1 MATPQTAERITADEF
16 WDRYA
21 WPDDRRVGDRE
32 LRDGVVV
39 EGEVPS
45 YRHQAA
51 LLSMHS
57 VLDPWVRAKGGH
69 VWMNAGLRLAPSEV
83 REPDLMAWWSNQPW
97 DPDRLFTAVPD
108 LVIEVVSPLPRDV
121 RRDREEKLRDYCTHK
136 IPWYWIVEPIHRT
149 FEEYHRRRRGQT
161 WLYERMQLS
170 CFGTVRTLMER
181 GPVLDLDALWAS
193 LEQ

>member
-1 MATPQTAERITADEF
+1 MATPQTVERMTAETF
-16 WDRYA
+16 WETYQ
-21 WPDDRRVGDRE
+21 WSDDRRVGDRE

-108 LVIEVVSPLPRDV
+108 LVIEVVSPQPRDV
-121 RRDREEKLRDYCTHK
+121 RRDREEKRADYCRAK
-136 IPWYWIVEPIHRT
+136 IPYYWIVEPIHRV
-149 FEEYHRRRRGQT
+149 FEECHRRRRGQT
-161 WLYERMQLS
+161 WLYER
-170 CFGTVRTLMER
+170 TVLATSGRVVTLMER
-181 GPVLDLDALWAS
+181 GPVLDLDGLWAS
-193 LEQ
+193 VEQ